1 MIEVLKALSVFF
13 AYAVM
18 AVFAQNAVFTRALGV
33 SRLVKL
39 VDDTTVDSLT
49 FGALLCAVQLIS
61 APLGYFVNLWLAQYP
76 YRMYIRPLVMV
87 LCSTVAFF
95 IVLLVVVVF
104 FRLHGAREIVAVL
117 PMATF
122 NTCILGTLFISTIQ
136 SFSLVQTMG
145 FALGSGV
152 GYVLAVQVVTE
163 GGSASCRATRC
174 RPRSAGCPSRCCISA
189 SWLWP
194 FTALPAICWHFDRGS
209 GCLPGNAA
217 GGLCGFSGRVPA
229 AEAGAFSMSGPR
241 AGTAG
246 TAARQRRGNEQK
258 KGVCVYDP
266 AQPFRARR
274 GKILYSDVYGGG
286 PRAAQ
291 RGVRAGA
298 GPSAGADWAAHRAG
312 L

>member
-122 NTCILGTLFISTIQ
+122 NTCILGTLFISPIQ

-145 FALGSGV
+145 FALGSGD
-152 GYVLAVQVVTE
+152 
-163 GGSASCRATRC
+163 GG
-174 RPRSAGCPSRCCISA
+174 
-189 SWLWP
+189 
-194 FTALPAICWHFDRGS
+194 
-209 GCLPGNAA
+209 AA
-217 GGLCGFSGRVPA
+217 QA
-229 AEAGAFSMSGPR
+229 AE
-241 AGTAG
+241 
-246 TAARQRRGNEQK
+246 RRGA
-258 KGVCVYDP
+258 GHV
-266 AQPFRARR
+266 
-274 GKILYSDVYGGG
+274 
-286 PRAAQ
+286 PRAAHHAAVYRHPGSGHLRLYRPYAGILTAAPAAC
-291 RGVRAGA
+291 RGMLPGA
-298 GPSAGADWAAHRAG
+298 CAASPGASLRRRPG
-312 L
+312 LFP

>member
-163 GGSASCRATRC
+163 GQR
-174 RPRSAGCPSRCCISA
+174 
-189 SWLWP
+189 
-194 FTALPAICWHFDRGS
+194 TAAHHAAVYRHPGS
-209 GCLPGNAA
+209 GHLRLYRPYAGILTAAPAACRGMLPGACAA
-217 GGLCGFSGRVPA
+217 SPGASLRRRPGLFP
-229 AEAGAFSMSGPR
+229 
-241 AGTAG
+241 
-246 TAARQRRGNEQK
+246 
-258 KGVCVYDP
+258 
-266 AQPFRARR
+266 
-274 GKILYSDVYGGG
+274 
-286 PRAAQ
+286 
-291 RGVRAGA
+291 
-298 GPSAGADWAAHRAG
+298 
-312 L
+312 

>member
-122 NTCILGTLFISTIQ
+122 NTCLLGTLLIS
-136 SFSLVQTMG
+136 SVQNFNFAQTLG
-145 FALGSGV
+145 FALGSGI
-152 GYVLAVQVVTE
+152 GYVLAVVVVM
-163 GGSASCRATRC
+163 GGEKRMESEKIPAMFRGLPITLLYIGILAL
-174 RPRSAGCPSRCCISA
+174 AIYG
-189 SWLWP
+189 
-194 FTALPAICWHFDRGS
+194 FTGHM
-209 GCLPGNAA
+209 AA
-217 GGLCGFSGRVPA
+217 F
-229 AEAGAFSMSGPR
+229 
-241 AGTAG
+241 
-246 TAARQRRGNEQK
+246 
-258 KGVCVYDP
+258 
-266 AQPFRARR
+266 
-274 GKILYSDVYGGG
+274 
-286 PRAAQ
+286 
-291 RGVRAGA
+291 
-298 GPSAGADWAAHRAG
+298 
-312 L
+312 

>member
-163 GGSASCRATRC
+163 GQRKLQSDAV
-174 RPRSAGCPSRCCISA
+174 
-189 SWLWP
+189 
-194 FTALPAICWHFDRGS
+194 
-209 GCLPGNAA
+209 PGNAA

-229 AEAGAFSMSGPR
+229 AGG
-241 AGTAG
+241 
-246 TAARQRRGNEQK
+246 RGFFHER
-258 KGVCVYDP
+258 P
-266 AQPFRARR
+266 ARR
-274 GKILYSDVYGGG
+274 HSGHGGAAA
-286 PRAAQ
+286 PRE
-291 RGVRAGA
+291 RTEKG
-298 GPSAGADWAAHRAG
+298 G
-312 L
+312 LRL

>member
-152 GYVLAVQVVTE
+152 G
-163 GGSASCRATRC
+163 
-174 RPRSAGCPSRCCISA
+174 
-189 SWLWP
+189 
-194 FTALPAICWHFDRGS
+194 
-209 GCLPGNAA
+209 A
-217 GGLCGFSGRVPA
+217 GGAGGDGGAAQA
-229 AEAGAFSMSGPR
+229 AE
-241 AGTAG
+241 
-246 TAARQRRGNEQK
+246 RRGA
-258 KGVCVYDP
+258 GHV
-266 AQPFRARR
+266 
-274 GKILYSDVYGGG
+274 
-286 PRAAQ
+286 PRAAHHAAVYRHPGSGHLRLYRPYAGILTAAPAAC
-291 RGVRAGA
+291 RGMLPGA
-298 GPSAGADWAAHRAG
+298 CAASPGASLRRRPG
-312 L
+312 LFP

>member
-163 GGSASCRATRC
+163 GQRKLQSDAVPATFRGL
-174 RPRSAGCPSRCCISA
+174 PITLLYIGILALAIYG
-189 SWLWP
+189 
-194 FTALPAICWHFDRGS
+194 FTGHIVAFLPLLRLPAGECCLGPVRLLRARPCGGGRGFFHERPARRHS
-209 GCLPGNAA
+209 GHGGAA
-217 GGLCGFSGRVPA
+217 APRERTEKGGLR
-229 AEAGAFSMSGPR
+229 
-241 AGTAG
+241 
-246 TAARQRRGNEQK
+246 
-258 KGVCVYDP
+258 
-266 AQPFRARR
+266 
-274 GKILYSDVYGGG
+274 L
-286 PRAAQ
+286 
-291 RGVRAGA
+291 
-298 GPSAGADWAAHRAG
+298 
-312 L
+312 

>member
-122 NTCILGTLFISTIQ
+122 NTCLLGTLLIS
-136 SFSLVQTMG
+136 SVQNFNFAQTLG
-145 FALGSGV
+145 FALGSGI
-152 GYVLAVQVVTE
+152 GYVLAVVVVM
-163 GGSASCRATRC
+163 GGEKRLESEKIPAMFRGLPITLLYIGILAL
-174 RPRSAGCPSRCCISA
+174 AIYG
-189 SWLWP
+189 
-194 FTALPAICWHFDRGS
+194 FTGHM
-209 GCLPGNAA
+209 AA
-217 GGLCGFSGRVPA
+217 F
-229 AEAGAFSMSGPR
+229 
-241 AGTAG
+241 
-246 TAARQRRGNEQK
+246 
-258 KGVCVYDP
+258 
-266 AQPFRARR
+266 
-274 GKILYSDVYGGG
+274 
-286 PRAAQ
+286 
-291 RGVRAGA
+291 
-298 GPSAGADWAAHRAG
+298 
-312 L
+312 

>member
-136 SFSLVQTMG
+136 SFSLVQTM
-145 FALGSGV
+145 
-152 GYVLAVQVVTE
+152 AVQVVTE
-163 GGSASCRATRC
+163 GQRKLQSDA
-174 RPRSAGCPSRCCISA
+174 
-189 SWLWP
+189 
-194 FTALPAICWHFDRGS
+194 
-209 GCLPGNAA
+209 
-217 GGLCGFSGRVPA
+217 VPA
-229 AEAGAFSMSGPR
+229 TFRGLPITLLYIGILALAIYGFTGHMLAF
-241 AGTAG
+241 
-246 TAARQRRGNEQK
+246 
-258 KGVCVYDP
+258 
-266 AQPFRARR
+266 
-274 GKILYSDVYGGG
+274 
-286 PRAAQ
+286 
-291 RGVRAGA
+291 
-298 GPSAGADWAAHRAG
+298 
-312 L
+312 

>member
-122 NTCILGTLFISTIQ
+122 NTCILGRPW
-136 SFSLVQTMG
+136 
-145 FALGSGV
+145 ALHW
-152 GYVLAVQVVTE
+152 A
-163 GGSASCRATRC
+163 AAWDMCWRC
-174 RPRSAGCPSRCCISA
+174 R
-189 SWLWP
+189 W
-194 FTALPAICWHFDRGS
+194 
-209 GCLPGNAA
+209 
-217 GGLCGFSGRVPA
+217 
-229 AEAGAFSMSGPR
+229 
-241 AGTAG
+241 
-246 TAARQRRGNEQK
+246 
-258 KGVCVYDP
+258 
-266 AQPFRARR
+266 
-274 GKILYSDVYGGG
+274 
-286 PRAAQ
+286 
-291 RGVRAGA
+291 
-298 GPSAGADWAAHRAG
+298 
-312 L
+312 

>member
-104 FRLHGAREIVAVL
+104 FRLHGAR
-117 PMATF
+117 
-122 NTCILGTLFISTIQ
+122 
-136 SFSLVQTMG
+136 
-145 FALGSGV
+145 
-152 GYVLAVQVVTE
+152 
-163 GGSASCRATRC
+163 
-174 RPRSAGCPSRCCISA
+174 
-189 SWLWP
+189 
-194 FTALPAICWHFDRGS
+194 
-209 GCLPGNAA
+209 
-217 GGLCGFSGRVPA
+217 
-229 AEAGAFSMSGPR
+229 
-241 AGTAG
+241 
-246 TAARQRRGNEQK
+246 
-258 KGVCVYDP
+258 
-266 AQPFRARR
+266 
-274 GKILYSDVYGGG
+274 
-286 PRAAQ
+286 
-291 RGVRAGA
+291 
-298 GPSAGADWAAHRAG
+298 
-312 L
+312 